1 MSLLSKIGVWLSIAL
16 LSLSSP
22 MSTSALFMEGW
33 SYSVDLD
40 YRITEIQDPGKSIS
54 PLDGTIPKITIY
66 TQTDSIIHSI
76 EWLES
81 QQIKCQN
88 DKFSFRMF
96 QGKTLMDNDD
106 YSMCDILDNKEEYLS
121 FLRDL
126 RDNKKPSMINNVEL
140 GNIGLLM
147 GYSNGKESMIPYTN
161 APLISKRAPN
171 KQWVLGIEKA
181 FGWDSPWYSLVRV
194 FVQDG
199 MLVYQQAEI
208 IPYSVLHGG
217 EGTNLE
223 QFDSNLKK
231 AVNRGWKFSSKSFQ
245 LRYSGLMKQFNK
257 EWQLM
262 Q

>member
-1 MSLLSKIGVWLSIAL
+1 M
-16 LSLSSP
+16 
-22 MSTSALFMEGW
+22 
-33 SYSVDLD
+33 DLD

-126 RDNKKPSMINNVEL
+126 RDNKKPTMINNVEL

-171 KQWVLGIEKA
+171 KQ
-181 FGWDSPWYSLVRV
+181 
-194 FVQDG
+194 
-199 MLVYQQAEI
+199 
-208 IPYSVLHGG
+208 
-217 EGTNLE
+217 
-223 QFDSNLKK
+223 
-231 AVNRGWKFSSKSFQ
+231 
-245 LRYSGLMKQFNK
+245 
-257 EWQLM
+257 
-262 Q
+262 